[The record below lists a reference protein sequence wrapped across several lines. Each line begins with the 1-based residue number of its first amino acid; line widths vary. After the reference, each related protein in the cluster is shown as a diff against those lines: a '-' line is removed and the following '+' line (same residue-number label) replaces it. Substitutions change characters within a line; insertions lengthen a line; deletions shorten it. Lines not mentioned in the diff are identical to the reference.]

1 MTEPYTPTEAEVLH
15 DYAYVPLMNE
25 EGEDVGY
32 LDMERRARFNRFIA
46 SVKAAELRDFAADIQ
61 IPGEVATAMRRE
73 RYVVD
78 EIRERALAEADRIEK
93 GAGDE

>member
-46 SVKAAELRDFAADIQ
+46 SVKAAELREAAV
-61 IPGEVATAMRRE
+61 PMFGKTHLTSGAWRE
-73 RYVVD
+73 L
-78 EIRERALAEADRIEK
+78 RARADRIEK
-93 GAGDE
+93 GADDE